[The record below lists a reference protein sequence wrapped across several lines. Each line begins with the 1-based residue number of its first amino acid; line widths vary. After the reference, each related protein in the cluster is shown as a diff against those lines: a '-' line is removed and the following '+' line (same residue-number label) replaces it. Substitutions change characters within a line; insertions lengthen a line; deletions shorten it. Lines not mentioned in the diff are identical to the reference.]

1 MIKMF
6 TGAQPKTCYRTK
18 NSFITNNQIR
28 YNFKMDKIF
37 SVIGDSNV
45 KRHLNPTNCR
55 DRPRMSSAQ
64 LIPCGKL
71 EILSECLR
79 NVRDESNV
87 CILSCV
93 TNVLTS
99 SSGGS
104 STLSLRIE
112 PVLRDFFEA

>member
-1 MIKMF
+1 MCLELSITKGIFIKDKV
-6 TGAQPKTCYRTK
+6 Q
-18 NSFITNNQIR
+18 SLLL
-28 YNFKMDKIF
+28 KMDKIF